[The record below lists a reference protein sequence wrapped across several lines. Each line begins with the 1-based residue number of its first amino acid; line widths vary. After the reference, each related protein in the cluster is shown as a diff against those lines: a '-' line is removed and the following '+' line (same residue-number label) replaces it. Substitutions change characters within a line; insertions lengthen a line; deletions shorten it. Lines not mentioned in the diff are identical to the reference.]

1 MQIKLQFKK
10 KKNPSSPEHQCGIR
24 NRKTACRSSGRS
36 IFNAGE
42 SSDGV
47 SREREG
53 THWIH
58 CVFGGRLRPS
68 EGNNLPKA
76 TDPVKSWSRII
87 ARYPP
92 PPPPKSVLIVNR

>member
-1 MQIKLQFKK
+1 MWYKEQKDRL
-10 KKNPSSPEHQCGIR
+10 
-24 NRKTACRSSGRS
+24 SGRS

-47 SREREG
+47 YREG
-53 THWIH
+53 EGRHWDH
-58 CVFGGRLRPS
+58 CVFGGKLRPS

-87 ARYPP
+87 ARYSPP
-92 PPPPKSVLIVNR
+92 PTPPKSVLIVNR